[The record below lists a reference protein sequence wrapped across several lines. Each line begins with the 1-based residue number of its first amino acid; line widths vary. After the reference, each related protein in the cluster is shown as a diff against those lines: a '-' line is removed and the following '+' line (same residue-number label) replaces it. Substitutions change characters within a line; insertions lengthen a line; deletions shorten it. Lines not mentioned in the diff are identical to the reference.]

1 MISYDGEIEY
11 RLSAG
16 DRSSSS
22 AAESWNSDDV
32 NLVVNMCSGRIR
44 LP

>member
-1 MISYDGEIEY
+1 MIFYDGEIEY

-22 AAESWNSDDV
+22 AESWNRDDV